1 MKPKNLAELSDQE
14 LAEQLKKLKN
24 GKIIDATLV
33 GVTIGV
39 VAYSAVVN
47 GFSFFTFFPLIITYA
62 IVKNA
67 KPNSTLLREIERE
80 MQSRQS
86 ANEIDKV

>member
-24 GKIIDATLV
+24 GKIIDAALV

-39 VAYSAVVN
+39 VAYSAVAN

-62 IVKNA
+62 VVKNA
-67 KPNSTLLREIERE
+67 KHNSTLLREIERE
-80 MQSRQS
+80 IQSRQS
-86 ANEIDKV
+86 ANEI